1 MVATFHFHQ
10 VICLGNLF
18 SYHANLLGQQKR
30 QENVSQVDMKQEA
43 EPPLPTQPCTTLKM
57 EADIKPEAAEDNSG
71 QEDDFSS
78 IADQVYEEAQ
88 ELLVNSPWILGYGKC
103 SIYT

>member
-71 QEDDFSS
+71 QDDDFSS

>member
-1 MVATFHFHQ
+1 
-10 VICLGNLF
+10 
-18 SYHANLLGQQKR
+18 
-30 QENVSQVDMKQEA
+30 MKQEA

-71 QEDDFSS
+71 QDDDFSS

>member
-1 MVATFHFHQ
+1 M
-10 VICLGNLF
+10 F

-30 QENVSQVDMKQEA
+30 QETVSQVDMKQEA

-71 QEDDFSS
+71 QDDDFSS

-88 ELLVNSPWILGYGKC
+88 ELLVNSPWILGYGGC
-103 SIYT
+103 SIFLT

>member
-1 MVATFHFHQ
+1 M
-10 VICLGNLF
+10 F

-30 QENVSQVDMKQEA
+30 QENVSQVDMKQES

-103 SIYT
+103 SIFLT